1 MPTGIYLTDGP
12 VRRSQASGNPLLRK
26 IQRACR
32 MSLPEPDL
40 ALNLDVADYIN
51 EKQGAAPRDAV
62 FAIVRLIN
70 CHDTHTAV
78 FALALL
84 DVLVKNCGYPVHL
97 QISRKEFLNE
107 LVKRFPERP
116 PMRYSKVQRL
126 VLTALEEWYQTICKT
141 ASYKEDLGY
150 IRDLHR
156 LLKYK
161 GYSFPKIQEE
171 HLAVMRPND
180 QLKSA
185 SEIQKEQEI
194 AQAAKLE
201 ELIRRGRP
209 EDLREANK
217 LMKVMAGFKEDNI
230 VQAKQT
236 INNELNKLR
245 RKADLLNEMLSS
257 EQPDLSSE
265 SIEELYSALKVAQ
278 PKFQKIIEEEHEDDN
293 LVQGLLKF
301 NDTVNQLLE
310 KYNLLKIGNKQAASA
325 INPANISEVS
335 GSSNGGALAN
345 EINLIDFDDEPSRTN
360 SNDQTTQNKAASP
373 SIDDLFGDLNISQG
387 GNFGNNESSF
397 GAGGSISLGA
407 GQPSVAT
414 SNANAISTNNS
425 NDLLDSV
432 LASPPPSLV
441 QQSNSPTTTNLS
453 AADDLLGDFVTSP
466 SPVSNN
472 ISQNVVLFKSND
484 VEIILDIERESE
496 NTLKVG
502 VSFNNPTFQTVNDLV
517 FSIATP
523 KSVILRLEPQSGN
536 TLLGNAKAGI
546 TQKVWLDNA
555 PANSPKPL
563 KIKWKVSYSINGTPK
578 EETAVFAL
586 PKA

>member
-12 VRRSQASGNPLLRK
+12 LRRSQTSGNPLLRK

-141 ASYKEDLGY
+141 ANYKDDLGY
-150 IRDLHR
+150 IRDMHR

-230 VQAKQT
+230 IQAKQT

-257 EQPDLSSE
+257 DQPDLSSE
-265 SIEELYSALKVAQ
+265 SIEELYSALKVAK

-293 LVQGLLKF
+293 LVQGLLNF

-310 KYNLLKIGNKQAASA
+310 KYDLLKIGNMQAASA
-325 INPANISEVS
+325 INPANISESNVS
-335 GSSNGGALAN
+335 NNGGALAN
-345 EINLIDFDDEPSRTN
+345 EINLIDFDDEPSKNTN
-360 SNDQTTQNKAASP
+360 DDQTTPMKNASP
-373 SIDDLFGDLNISQG
+373 SIDDLFGDLNISQSG
-387 GNFGNNESSF
+387 YSSNNDSTF

-414 SNANAISTNNS
+414 SNENALYSNNS

-441 QQSNSPTTTNLS
+441 QQKTDINLNT
-453 AADDLLGDFVTSP
+453 ADDLLGDFVASP
-466 SPVSNN
+466 SP
-472 ISQNVVLFKSND
+472 ISSTHATQKVTLFRSD
-484 VEIILDIERESE
+484 DIEIALDIERESDR
-496 NTLKVG
+496 TLKIK
-502 VSFNNPTFQTVNDLV
+502 VSFNNPTFQTIFDVV

-523 KSVILRLEPQSGN
+523 KTVILRLEPQSGN
-536 TLLGNAKAGI
+536 TLLGNAKDGI
-546 TQKVWLDNA
+546 TQNVWLDNA
-555 PANSPKPL
+555 PANPPKPL
-563 KIKWKVSYSINGTPK
+563 KIKWKVSYSINGKPN

-586 PKA
+586 PKV